1 MRRTGYRYAV
11 MVVTPSASTE
21 ARLSALHIDAIV
33 PFLNEELFLPAFLE
47 SIERQTRRLD
57 RLVLVDDGS
66 TDGSHAIAAEFADRH
81 GWAVAL
87 RRSVREQDGDRLA
100 RAAEYAA
107 FQWALAQVDEDWDVV
122 AKLDADIRLTPRTVE
137 TIAAELERDPGLGL
151 AGSYLSEVGAS
162 GVLGR
167 LTIRPE
173 HVHGATKFYRRECYE
188 AISPMPA
195 ILGWDMIDEVKATMA
210 GWGTRSFAMPDG
222 DPLHMRVRGS
232 HDGLR
237 RGFRRWGE
245 GAWAMGE
252 HPLHVVLHG
261 FQRMQD
267 PPRVVG
273 GLNYMVGWA
282 SAGLRRLPRAEP
294 EVRANV
300 RRGQLERIGRRL
312 SRGGRRPSAT
322 PDSAAGN

>member
-1 MRRTGYRYAV
+1 M
-11 MVVTPSASTE
+11 
-21 ARLSALHIDAIV
+21 HIGVIV
-33 PFLNEELFLPAFLE
+33 PFLNEETFLPAFLE
-47 SIERQTRRLD
+47 SIERQTRRPD

-66 TDGSHAIAAEFADRH
+66 TDGSFAIAREFADRH
-81 GWAVAL
+81 DWALAL
-87 RRSVREQDGDRLA
+87 RRPVREQRGDRLA
-100 RAAEYAA
+100 HAAEYAA
-107 FQWALAQVDEDWDVV
+107 FQWGLVQADEGWDVV
-122 AKLDADIRLTPRTVE
+122 AKLDADLRLTPRTVE
-137 TIAAELERDPGLGL
+137 SIENELAREPDLGL
-151 AGSYLSEVGAS
+151 AGSYLSEVDGR

-167 LTIRPE
+167 LKIRPE

-195 ILGWDMIDEVKATMA
+195 ILGWDMIDEVKATMS
-210 GWGTRSFAMPDG
+210 GWNTRSFAMPDG
-222 DPLHMRVRGS
+222 DPLHMRFRGR
-232 HDGLR
+232 HDGLL

-261 FQRMQD
+261 FQRMSD
-267 PPRVVG
+267 PPFVIG

-294 EVRANV
+294 EVRAVV

-312 SRGGRRPSAT
+312 TGRRGPT
-322 PDSAAGN
+322 ICDT